1 MANDAGGESMYNN
14 ILLTV
19 DLNEE
24 ASWKKALPT
33 AVGLSKYSGAK
44 LHVATIVP
52 DFGMAMVGGF
62 FPDDF
67 EKKARNEVEE
77 KLAVFCAEHVPSE
90 IEVERIVRNGTVYEV
105 ILKIAGEI
113 GCDLIVM
120 GSHRPELADYLLGPN
135 AARVVRHANCSVMV
149 VRD

>member
-1 MANDAGGESMYNN
+1 MYND

-33 AVGLSKYSGAK
+33 AVGLSTFTGAT
-44 LHVATIVP
+44 LHVVTIVP
-52 DFGMAMVGGF
+52 DFGMAMVGSF

-67 EKKARNEVEE
+67 EKKARTEVEE

-90 IEVERIVRNGTVYEV
+90 IKVELIVRNGTVYEE
-105 ILKIAGEI
+105 ILRFAGET
-113 GCDLIVM
+113 GCDLIVI
-120 GSHRPELADYLLGPN
+120 GSHRPELSDFLLGPN
-135 AARVVRHANCSVMV
+135 AARVVRHANCSVLV
-149 VRD
+149 VRN

>member
-1 MANDAGGESMYNN
+1 MYDN

-24 ASWKKALPT
+24 TSWKKALPA
-33 AVGLSKYSGAK
+33 AVEQAKASGAP
-44 LHVATIVP
+44 LHVVSVVP

-67 EKKARNEVEE
+67 EKKARAEVEE
-77 KLAVFCAEHVPSE
+77 KLTRFCAEHVPSE
-90 IEVERIVRNGTVYEV
+90 IDVERIVRNGTVYEE
-105 ILKIAGEI
+105 ILRIAGET
-113 GCDLIVM
+113 GCDLIVI
-120 GSHRPELADYLLGPN
+120 GSHRPELSDYLLGPN
-135 AARVVRHANCSVMV
+135 AARVVRHANCSVLV